1 MGPLDTAKR
10 GKDKLA
16 VSRGRADKTEVVG
29 GAEGA
34 IRSSSFRRTEP
45 KSPEDVLRT
54 TVSRGE
60 SFEDL
65 GGWGRSEK
73 MRGDRGWIGKASN
86 VFGGNGGAHKSDDLD
101 AISDLGTLGHFRA
114 SRLVGSVQ
122 NACCRLL
129 TPMATLAWICQLH
142 TKCVRRLW
150 SLQHVPEELHLT
162 V

>member
-10 GKDKLA
+10 GKDKPA

-29 GAEGA
+29 GPEGA
-34 IRSSSFRRTEP
+34 TRSSSFRCTEP

-54 TVSRGE
+54 AVSIGE

-65 GGWGRSEK
+65 GGWGRSENIH
-73 MRGDRGWIGKASN
+73 GDRGWIGKASN
-86 VFGGNGGAHKSDDLD
+86 VIRGNGGAHKSYDLD
-101 AISDLGTLGHFRA
+101 AISDLGTPGHIRA

-122 NACCRLL
+122 NARCRFLI
-129 TPMATLAWICQLH
+129 PMATLAWICQLH

-150 SLQHVPEELHLT
+150 KLQHVPEEFHLT